1 MYIKAAQFLTGTQ
14 SWFISRGCS
23 RYMVKFANF
32 LHTSSRVALQDSMVQ
47 QALSLLNTAL
57 MHVELAER
65 VLNGWEATET
75 LPLIIARADDRAEA
89 AAAVARDLLHTLHT
103 GVVSDACPCG

>member
-1 MYIKAAQFLTGTQ
+1 
-14 SWFISRGCS
+14 
-23 RYMVKFANF
+23 
-32 LHTSSRVALQDSMVQ
+32 MVQ

-103 GVVSDACPCG
+103 GVGCAVFSCALLGTISTGNIA